1 MKSDRTHPP
10 VWPRERVCWD
20 CKVWAIHLCGSAVIN
35 GGKRC
40 SVSGAWGQIADLI
53 ETLALSPSLGI
64 ASHLSCAKSISS
76 PRYKKGGTRKV
87 IESRKLTSLCC
98 VIETERVFV
107 KTPSRAVFQACVVIS
122 PGFVGGWAMQC
133 RLGGGNFYGRG
144 VSVTHRCSLISLR
157 LHRKKPIYTASE
169 LM

>member
-87 IESRKLTSLCC
+87 IESRKLTSLCS

-107 KTPSRAVFQACVVIS
+107 KTPSRAVFQACGNF
-122 PGFVGGWAMQC
+122 PGFC
-133 RLGGGNFYGRG
+133 RRLGDAVQIRRRQLLWSRRVCHAQVQSNF
-144 VSVTHRCSLISLR
+144 T
-157 LHRKKPIYTASE
+157 
-169 LM
+169 